1 MKLFV
6 KQEVID
12 KLRQRNKFRRECIK
26 QARYWRE
33 NPDEYIEKIL
43 GLKLHWY
50 QKVLLKIQDKIQNKF
65 ILMPYRHGRP
75 CLTEIAN
82 AIIKALTYK

>member
-12 KLRQRNKFRRECIK
+12 KLRQRNKFRREHIK

-33 NPDEYIEKIL
+33 NSDEYIEKIL

-50 QKVLLKIQDKIQNKF
+50 QRVLLKMQDKIQNKF
-65 ILMPYRHGRP
+65 ILMPYKHRGT

-82 AIIKALTYK
+82 TIIKILTYK